1 MKKTMKR
8 MLSIMLAVVMA
19 LGLAPIVTKSVAL
32 ADGEIEIKSGKTV
45 TADISDTLPRVT
57 YKLVVSKDSKISFT
71 ISSEL
76 SEETTIILRKG
87 ASFETVGN
95 DSYTVG
101 NGQTREIVAYGP
113 ADTYYLTVSRVSST
127 DKGKLTI
134 KCKTEAIDQ
143 VNDKEPNSSIE
154 QAVSIDSLKS
164 GNFVGTLIHN
174 DLEDYYKVDIK
185 EKQFF
190 TFSVSA
196 VTNNVV
202 NISFFYLDPAT
213 NNKKYVP
220 GLDDKQVSKGASIK
234 ETETF
239 SAQLEPGTYYIRISS
254 PVMNQYRFKTDYV
267 ETQIDKIVLKKKKV
281 TLKLGKKTTLFKSVK
296 PADANGNLTAKS
308 SDPNKVE
315 IVDARKGIVK
325 GAKVG
330 KSTVTFTYGDGK
342 KVSCVVT
349 VKK

>member
-1 MKKTMKR
+1 MF
-8 MLSIMLAVVMA
+8 SIMLAVVMV
-19 LGLAPIVTKSVAL
+19 LGLAPVMTSNVAK
-32 ADGEIEIKSGKTV
+32 ADGEVEMKAGKTV
-45 TADISDTLPRVT
+45 TADISDKLPKVT
-57 YKLVVSKDSKISFT
+57 YKLVVPKASKMSFT

-76 SEETTIILRKG
+76 SDDATILLKKG
-87 ASFETVGN
+87 TYFEQVGS
-95 DSYTVG
+95 DRYTVG
-101 NGQTREIVAYGP
+101 NGQTREIIAYGP
-113 ADTYYLTVSRVSST
+113 GDVYYLTVARVSSS
-127 DKGKLTI
+127 DKGKVTI

-143 VNDKEPNSSIE
+143 VNDKEPNSSME
-154 QAVSIDSLKS
+154 QAVPLDTLKS
-164 GNFVGTLIHN
+164 GNFIGTLTYN

-196 VTNNVV
+196 ITKDVV
-202 NISFFYLDPAT
+202 DISLFSIDPT
-213 NNKKYVP
+213 TGSQKLVP
-220 GLDDKQVSKGASIK
+220 GVDNKQVSKGSNLK
-234 ETETF
+234 ETETL

-254 PVMNQYRFKTDYV
+254 SVMNQYRFKTDYV

-281 TLKLGKKTTLFKSVK
+281 TIKLGKKANLFKSVTPK
-296 PADANGNLTAKS
+296 DANGNLTAKS

-315 IVDARKGIVK
+315 IVNARKGIVK

-330 KSTVTFTYGDGK
+330 KSTVTFTYGNGK

>member
-8 MLSIMLAVVMA
+8 MLSIMLAVVMV
-19 LGLAPIVTKSVAL
+19 LGLAPLMTKSVAL

-45 TADISDTLPRVT
+45 TADISDTLPKVT
-57 YKLVVSKDSKISFT
+57 YKLVLPKASKITFT
-71 ISSEL
+71 ITSEL
-76 SEETTIILRKG
+76 SDDATIFIRKG
-87 ASFETVGN
+87 TYFESVGS
-95 DSYTVG
+95 DRYTVG
-101 NGQTREIVAYGP
+101 NGQTREIIAYGP
-113 ADTYYLTVSRVSST
+113 ADTYYLTVARVSSS
-127 DKGKLTI
+127 DKGKITI
-134 KCKTEAIDQ
+134 KCKTAAIDQ
-143 VNDKEPNSSIE
+143 VNDKEPNSSME
-154 QAVSIDSLKS
+154 QAMPLSSLKS
-164 GNFVGTLIHN
+164 GDFVGTLTHG
-174 DLEDYYKVDIK
+174 DLEDYYRVDIK

-196 VTNNVV
+196 ITKDMID
-202 NISFFYLDPAT
+202 ISLFYMDTAT
-213 NNKKYVP
+213 NSKKYIP
-220 GLDDKQVSKGASIK
+220 GLDDKQVSKGTNLK

-254 PVMNQYRFKTDYV
+254 SVMNQYRFKTDYV

-281 TLKLGKKTTLFKSVK
+281 TLKLGKKANLFKSVK
-296 PADANGNLTAKS
+296 PKDANGTLTAKS

>member
-8 MLSIMLAVVMA
+8 MLSIMLAVVMV

-45 TADISDTLPRVT
+45 TADISDTLPKVT
-57 YKLVVSKDSKISFT
+57 YKLVVPKTSKMSFT

-76 SEETTIILRKG
+76 SDEVAISLRRG
-87 ASFETVGN
+87 TYFEAVGPDRITVK
-95 DSYTVG
+95 
-101 NGQTREIVAYGP
+101 NGQTKDVIAYGP
-113 ADTYYLTVSRVSST
+113 ADIYFLTVSRVASN
-127 DKGKLTI
+127 DKGSVKV
-134 KCKTEAIDQ
+134 KCKVEAVDQ
-143 VNDKEPNSSIE
+143 INDKEPNSSIE
-154 QAVSIDSLKS
+154 QAMPIENLKS
-164 GNFVGTLIHN
+164 GNFVGTLTHD

-196 VTNNVV
+196 MTEDIV

-213 NNKKYVP
+213 NNTKNIP
-220 GLDDKQVSKGASIK
+220 GLNDKQVSKGVNLK

-239 SAQLEPGTYYIRISS
+239 STQLEPGTYYIRINSS
-254 PVMNQYRFKTDYV
+254 VMNQYRFKTDYV

-281 TLKLGKKTTLFKSVK
+281 TLKLGKKANLFKSVTPK
-296 PADANGNLTAKS
+296 DANGNLTAES

-315 IVDARKGIVK
+315 IVNARKGIVK